1 MAGARSTTR
10 PVAIKR
16 IDLKANPR
24 IEITPSATQY
34 RRLYRDLAVLRAAGA
49 TSNTAAIVEAV
60 HDAAMRSMLGGD
72 DRRRPGDAETPPA
85 RQQEVES

>member
-24 IEITPSATQY
+24 IEITPSVAQY

-72 DRRRPGDAETPPA
+72 DRKKAGRRRNAPGTATGG
-85 RQQEVES
+85 